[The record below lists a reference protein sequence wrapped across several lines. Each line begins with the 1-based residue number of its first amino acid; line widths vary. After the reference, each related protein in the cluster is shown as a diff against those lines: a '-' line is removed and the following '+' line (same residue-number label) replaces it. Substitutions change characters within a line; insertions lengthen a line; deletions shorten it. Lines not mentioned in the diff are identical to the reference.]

1 MFCDSIF
8 GPVKQWGFLV
18 KNLDESMA
26 CWVDQLG
33 VGPWWGFRN
42 VPVVWHFEGL
52 ETHDGFE
59 GEYERNAAEAE
70 RWDGS
75 DPYRLV
81 SLP

>member
-1 MFCDSIF
+1 MFCDSIL
-8 GPVKQWGFLV
+8 GPVKQ
-18 KNLDESMA
+18 
-26 CWVDQLG
+26 
-33 VGPWWGFRN
+33 WGFRN
-42 VPVVWHFEGL
+42 VPVVSHFEGL

-59 GEYERNAAEAE
+59 EEYERNSAEAD